1 MARLPDEV
9 VERIK
14 REISVQRLAEARGIQ
29 LRRSGKEL
37 IGLCPF
43 HKDTNP
49 SLNIDPVKNVWQ
61 CKGAC
66 GKSGSVIDWVM
77 LAEGISVRHALEL
90 LCRDYLPSAANA
102 TEPPPR
108 KSTTVKLPPLIE
120 HTANDKR
127 LLEAVVEH
135 YHETLKMSPE
145 AQQYLVK
152 RGLQS
157 SEMVEQFRLGFANR
171 TLGYR
176 MPEKNRSAGAEQRG
190 RLQQLGVLRENG
202 REHLRGSI
210 VIPIFNREGEV
221 VQMYGRKIAPRHL
234 LREDTAEHLY
244 LPGPHRGVWNEAAL
258 IASKE
263 IILCEALIDAL
274 TFWCAGYRHVTSSY
288 GVNGFTDEIKAAFR
302 KHGTKRIYIAYDR
315 DDAGERAALKHAE
328 ELIGMGIECFRV
340 QFPRGQDAN
349 EFAMKQ
355 QPAAHWLGMYLQRAA
370 WLGKGQRPT
379 VAVIEPQPVK
389 PQAQTEEE
397 TIEPA
402 AKEEIPEPATPPAEE
417 KIPESVP
424 PVAAKAE
431 EATTAAK
438 EKISESNTTTV
449 SEEPVSS
456 LATPLPIAPL
466 PTGTVVPA
474 RDVRI
479 EVSGETVYVTMGE
492 RRYRI
497 VDLGKN
503 TAPGVL
509 HVNVMVTSTSTRG
522 ETRLHV
528 DRFDLYGA
536 RPRSLFAK
544 QAAKELGHKEES
556 IERDLARLILEL
568 EDLQRE
574 WLEKTLTPQEE
585 KLEMTAEEKSAAMG
599 LLRDPRLLERVLE
612 DFEKCGVVGEE
623 TNKKIGYL
631 AAVSRLLE
639 KPLAIVVQSAS
650 SAGKSSLMEA
660 VLDFVPE
667 EQRENYTAM
676 TGQALFYM
684 GQKNLK
690 HKILAISEQQGADRA
705 SYPLKLLQSEGV
717 LKIASTGK
725 DPVSGK
731 LVTHDYEVEGPVMLF
746 LTTTA
751 QDVDEELMNRAIALT
766 VNEDREQTRAIHR
779 RQREARTIQ
788 GHLLRRKRVKLI
800 SLHRNA
806 QRLLRPITVVN
817 NHDVGEFPDHMMR
830 ARRDHNKLLT
840 LIEAIALLHQHQR
853 EIKTFADDGETL
865 EYIEAT
871 EADVKLAQ
879 VLADQVGLKP
889 SLDELRPQTRKL
901 LALINEMVKAECEHS
916 EIAASQYRF
925 TRRTVREY
933 TKWGDTQLRQ
943 HLKRLEEMEYLVMRR
958 GGNQGQLVVYQL
970 PTSEEEANH
979 SSNFAGSEGNFA
991 GVNDDFAGGVRA
1003 LHGPEKNGAS
1013 PTLEMVSA
1021 STSRLRGNAYRGS
1034 EAAGVPQHAIV
1045 AEGKPNGHGLTR
1057 RAGVR

>member
-779 RQREARTIQ
+779 RQREARTIE

-865 EYIEAT
+865 QYIEAT